1 MILQKKI
8 NELNDMFSTFLSKEE
23 KIQKLESLLKEKEQT
38 LLDSQLKIKE
48 LENLFEKRLEIN
60 REDSEEQNRE
70 VILKLQKEKEIQMKV
85 LFLNTSN

>member
-1 MILQKKI
+1 
-8 NELNDMFSTFLSKEE
+8 MFSTFLSKEE

>member
-1 MILQKKI
+1 M
-8 NELNDMFSTFLSKEE
+8 
-23 KIQKLESLLKEKEQT
+23 LKEKEQT